1 MGRIWSDGGEDMEW
15 GGCGVMVGRIW
26 SDGGEDMEGR
36 MWRYDHCHDKGP
48 VL

>member
-26 SDGGEDMEGR
+26 SDGGEDVEWSDGGGYGV
-36 MWRYDHCHDKGP
+36 WSGED
-48 VL
+48 VE